1 MDKNTHPLKGKTAD
15 ILRRIVITAAV
26 TLVLLLTL
34 AYFAMEKIL
43 FPAPYRYSER
53 AGNVVLHSGDAEL
66 DAFYAPPADPE
77 KPVIL
82 HSHGNGETLRYL
94 FPAPRDYIRRGYGIL
109 VYDYAGY
116 GASTGKAGE
125 KQACRD
131 IEAAYNFLR
140 DTKKIP
146 PEKIL
151 PVGFSVGS
159 GATSYLAANYPVPGL
174 VLCAPFASAIQV
186 VFPFSL
192 PGDRFPNAERLA
204 AKAVPLLLFHG
215 QKDRIVPYRNGLT
228 IRKKAKGPVRFI
240 SHDRAD
246 HNDLFDKL
254 GETFWQEL
262 EDFTRQICVK
272 QSASGN

>member
-1 MDKNTHPLKGKTAD
+1 M
-15 ILRRIVITAAV
+15 RRIGIALGIGLA
-26 TLVLLLTL
+26 VLLALGYL
-34 AYFAMEKIL
+34 CMEKIL
-43 FPAPYRYSER
+43 FPAPHRYSAR
-53 AGNVVLHSGDAEL
+53 AGNVILKSGNAEL
-66 DAFYAPPADPE
+66 DALYVPPADPAR
-77 KPVIL
+77 PVIL
-82 HSHGNGETLRYL
+82 YSHGNGESLRRIH
-94 FPAPRDYIRRGYGIL
+94 PGPQAYIQRGYGVL
-109 VYDYAGY
+109 FYDYAGY

-125 KQACRD
+125 MQACMD
-131 IEAAYNFLR
+131 ITAAYNYLR
-140 DTKKIP
+140 NVQQIP

-204 AKAVPLLLFHG
+204 AKQVPLLLFHG
-215 QKDRIVPYRNGLT
+215 KKDRIVPYRNGVT
-228 IRKKAKGPVRFI
+228 ISRKAKGPVRFI

-246 HNDLFDKL
+246 HNDLFDVL

-262 EDFTRQICVK
+262 EAFSRQHCVPAK
-272 QSASGN
+272 Q